1 MPGIGISV
9 FIGAVGAIMRYAVTA
24 TAEGFNINTG
34 GVILMFVGA
43 AGVLLSLLF
52 WTSFSPWARRGQ
64 SADSRRV
71 ETTTENGQ
79 VSGRVVSETRE
90 RSAN

>member
-1 MPGIGISV
+1 MPGIGISI

-24 TAEGFNINTG
+24 TAQGFNIHTG

-43 AGVLLSLLF
+43 AGVLLSLIF
-52 WTSFSPWARRGQ
+52 WTSFSPWRRGQ

-90 RSAN
+90 RSAS